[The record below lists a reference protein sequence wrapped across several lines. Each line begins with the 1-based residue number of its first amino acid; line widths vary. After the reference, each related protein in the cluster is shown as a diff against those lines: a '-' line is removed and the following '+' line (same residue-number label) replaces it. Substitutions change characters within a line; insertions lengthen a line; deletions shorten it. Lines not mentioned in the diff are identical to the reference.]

1 MRFYEFK
8 QIVKPILNEGA
19 RIDHAEDV
27 VFWEGSKGAARTIE
41 SLKSLESGG
50 HKDVTIKWDG
60 SPAIIFGR
68 NADGEFTLTDKSG
81 FGAKGYDGKPKSAKE
96 IEKMFLGRKER
107 KGIEPDDKYK
117 SFAANMR
124 SIYDEY
130 EKAVPKDF
138 VGYFKGDLLYYNR
151 PPVENNQF
159 VFKPQMV
166 TYRVGVNSALGKKI
180 ANSTTGVV
188 VHLLMDE
195 NGQDGPLPPDYLNI
209 FQGDSV
215 LVFPSIT
222 VEKPASVND
231 ESIKNLQRIVAKDAA
246 AMDKFLD
253 TNVLRDLKMTDVP
266 NILYSYMNQK
276 VDTGLTKINSDDFV
290 KWLAGSSVSK
300 AKQTRLVDYIAR
312 NKAGLDA
319 IWEVVNGIMEVK
331 NDIIDQFDKHDA
343 EVSASIGDQPGG
355 EGYVLANPQG
365 SIKLV
370 NRAGFTAANRAVQ
383 R

>member
-1 MRFYEFK
+1 MRFFEFK
-8 QIVKPILNEGA
+8 NIQKPSLMEGA

-41 SLKSLESGG
+41 GLKSLEQGG

-68 NADGEFTLTDKSG
+68 NSDGEFTLTDKSG
-81 FGAKGYDGKPKSAKE
+81 FGAKGYDGKPKTAKD
-96 IEKMFLGRKER
+96 IEQMFLGRKER
-107 KGIEPDDKYK
+107 KGIEPDDNYK

-151 PPVENNQF
+151 PPVDENQY

-166 TYRVGVNSALGKKI
+166 TYRVGVNSDLGKRI
-180 ANSTTGVV
+180 SRSTTGVV

-195 NGQDGPLPPDYLNI
+195 NGQDSPLPPNYLDI
-209 FQGDSV
+209 FEGDSV
-215 LVFPSIT
+215 LVFPSVT
-222 VEKPASVND
+222 VEKPAQVND
-231 ESIKNLQRIVAKDAA
+231 TAIKDLQTLVAKDSAA
-246 AMDKFLD
+246 IDKFLD
-253 TNVLRDLKMTDVP
+253 TATLTSLKMKDVP
-266 NILYSYMNQK
+266 NILYNYMNQK
-276 VDTGLTKINSDDFV
+276 VDTGLSNINSDDFI
-290 KWLAGSSVSK
+290 KWIAGSSVSK
-300 AKQTRLVDYIAR
+300 VKQTRLVDYISQNR
-312 NKAGLDA
+312 AGLDA
-319 IWEVVNGIMEVK
+319 IWEVVNGIMTVK
-331 NDIIDQFDKHDA
+331 NDIIAQFDSH
-343 EVSASIGDQPGG
+343 ESEISASIGDQPGG

-365 SIKLV
+365 SMKLV

>member
-1 MRFYEFK
+1 MRFFEFK
-8 QIVKPILNEGA
+8 NIQKPSLMEGA

-41 SLKSLESGG
+41 SLKSLEQGG

-81 FGAKGYDGKPKSAKE
+81 FGAKGYDGKPTTAKD
-96 IEKMFLGRKER
+96 IEQMFLGRKER
-107 KGIEPDDKYK
+107 KGIEADDNYK
-117 SFAANMR
+117 AFASNMA
-124 SIYDEY
+124 SIFDEY

-138 VGYFKGDLLYYNR
+138 VGYFKGDLLYYHR
-151 PPVENNQF
+151 PPVENNEF

-166 TYRVGVNSALGKKI
+166 TYRVSTASDLGKKI
-180 ANSTTGVV
+180 AQSKTGVV

-195 NGQDGPLPPDYLNI
+195 QGNDGPLPPNYLDI
-209 FQGDSV
+209 FQGNDV
-215 LVFPSIT
+215 LVFPSVT
-222 VEKPASVND
+222 VQKPAKV
-231 ESIKNLQRIVAKDAA
+231 ESEAIKSLRQLVAKDAA
-246 AMDKFLD
+246 AIDKFLD
-253 TNVLRDLKMTDVP
+253 KNTLTQLKMKNVDE
-266 NILYSYMNQK
+266 ILYSYMNQK
-276 VDTGLTKINSDDFV
+276 VDTGLSNINTQDFTN
-290 KWLAGSSVSK
+290 WLAGSAVSK
-300 AKQTRLVDYIAR
+300 PKQTRLVDYISK

-319 IWEVVNGIMEVK
+319 IFEVVNGIMKVK
-331 NDIIDQFDKHDA
+331 NDIIAQFDSHDS
-343 EVSASIGDQPGG
+343 EVSASIGDEPGG
-355 EGYVLANPQG
+355 EGYVLAHPQG

>member
-8 QIVKPILNEGA
+8 QIAKPILNEGA

-41 SLKSLESGG
+41 SLKNLEQGG

-81 FGAKGYDGKPKSAKE
+81 FGAKGYDGKPKTAKD
-96 IEKMFLGRKER
+96 IEQMFLGRKER
-107 KGIEPDDKYK
+107 KGIEPDDNYK

-180 ANSTTGVV
+180 AKSTTGVV

-195 NGQDGPLPPDYLNI
+195 NGQDGPLPPNYLDM
-209 FQGDSV
+209 FEGDSV

-222 VEKPASVND
+222 VEKPAQVND
-231 ESIKNLQRIVAKDAA
+231 TAIKELQRIVAKDAA
-246 AMDKFLD
+246 AMDRFLD
-253 TNVLRDLKMTDVP
+253 TATLTDLKMKNVP
-266 NILYSYMNQK
+266 DILYNYMNQK
-276 VDTGLTKINSDDFV
+276 VDTGLSNINSDDFIR
-290 KWLAGSSVSK
+290 WLAGSSVSK
-300 AKQTRLVDYIAR
+300 AKQTKLVDYIGKNR
-312 NKAGLDA
+312 AGLDA
-319 IWEVVNGIMEVK
+319 IWEVVNGIMKVK
-331 NDIIDQFDKHDA
+331 NDIIEQFDSHDS
-343 EVSASIGDQPGG
+343 EISASIGDQPGG
-355 EGYVLANPQG
+355 EGYVLAHPQG